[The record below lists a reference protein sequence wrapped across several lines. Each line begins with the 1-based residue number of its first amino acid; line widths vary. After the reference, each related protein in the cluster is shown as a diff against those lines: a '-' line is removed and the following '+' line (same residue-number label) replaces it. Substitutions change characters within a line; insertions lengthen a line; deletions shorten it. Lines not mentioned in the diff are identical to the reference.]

1 MSHFFAYLARMKH
14 IQRWGLMR
22 NSVPENIQEHSLE
35 VAMIGHGLAVIRN
48 RCFGGNVNPERVALL
63 AVYHDAS
70 EVITGDL
77 ATPIKTFN
85 PEIKDAYKKI
95 EGVACKKL
103 CDMVPRE
110 LQEDYRGIFEQQAD
124 DVEHWKLVKAADK
137 ICAYIKCVEERKT
150 GNQSFHRAE
159 QKIREQITALDQ
171 PEVEYFMVHY
181 APSFSLTLDELN

>member
-1 MSHFFAYLARMKH
+1 
-14 IQRWGLMR
+14 
-22 NSVPENIQEHSLE
+22 
-35 VAMIGHGLAVIRN
+35 MIGHGLAVIRN

-95 EGVACKKL
+95 EGVACEKL

-110 LQEDYRGIFEQQAD
+110 LQEDYRGIFEPQAD

-159 QKIREQITALDQ
+159 QKIREQITAFDQ